1 MPGTSLSKIW
11 SAARVVLAT
20 VGTVSLVLVPA
31 LAQPAPALSGS
42 GTSYVTPFPPGD
54 TYALQV
60 FGDTFAEGLLQALGE
75 SFTGEDR
82 VDAARKP
89 RSISPLVRAEYED
102 DIRTEEQSRDVV
114 HIGIVTI
121 GLGDR
126 GSLRAAGGK
135 ATGFGTAAWK
145 DQYGQRVDRLLKAL
159 KRRNIALYVVGLPPF
174 RRSEVNTDAAVVNET
189 LLERS
194 LANGVRFIEST
205 DRFSDE
211 AGGFTQFGLDTSGN
225 RNKLRD
231 ADGIG
236 FTQAGYRKLASLV
249 TTELKRDLAAAR
261 AERAVPLAGGESE
274 QRRIN
279 PDKAATLPAIAAS
292 KSIASARDGRAQ
304 PASQSTI
311 AVPSATTIAPVN
323 GVAQTGQKAESSRIV
338 LHFPSLTG
346 RDETSQQIELVRPA
360 VSAAVIAL
368 LTRKETVEA
377 AQQPF
382 DLLIDDV
389 GDGLSVTTMVT
400 ATADGP
406 AASGRRRAPNALAA
420 YSAVWIR
427 GERLEPK
434 LGRADDFS
442 WPRSDAAV
450 FVAPAATPP
459 AQSQKLPPGR
469 RRLPEP
475 NVRN

>member
-75 SFTGEDR
+75 SVGGEDR

-89 RSISPLVRAEYED
+89 RSIAPLVRAEYED

-279 PDKAATLPAIAAS
+279 PDKAATLPAIAAF
-292 KSIASARDGRAQ
+292 KSIAAAAARDGRAQ
-304 PASQSTI
+304 PASQSAI
-311 AVPSATTIAPVN
+311 AATPAAATAPVN
-323 GVAQTGQKAESSRIV
+323 GTAQTGQKAESSRIV

-360 VSAAVIAL
+360 VPAAVIAL

-382 DLLIDDV
+382 DLLIDDI

-400 ATADGP
+400 ATADGN
-406 AASGRRRAPNALAA
+406 AATGRRRAPNALAA
-420 YSAVWIR
+420 YSTVWIK
-427 GERLEPK
+427 GERLESK

-442 WPRSDAAV
+442 WPRSDAEV

-459 AQSQKLPPGR
+459 PPSQRLPPVR
-469 RRLPEP
+469 RR
-475 NVRN
+475 